1 MYEYLNKR
9 YALAIYEIAEE
20 KDKVENYLSEL
31 REVVSVINSNEE
43 FLHVIQHPQISTSK
57 KKEIF
62 TNIFEKSLDEELI
75 AFLLILIEKHR
86 ILFLHGILKEIEK
99 IHLEKSNTLLANIK
113 TVIPLKANER
123 LDLISKLENVYKKTI
138 ILSEE
143 IDSTL
148 IGGVYVR
155 VGNDV
160 IDGTIKLKFEEM
172 RKLML
177 KRE

>member
-1 MYEYLNKR
+1 MYEYLDRR

-20 KDKVENYLSEL
+20 KDNVENYLSEL

-43 FLHVIQHPQISTSK
+43 FLQVIKHPQISTSK

-62 TNIFEKSLDEELI
+62 TNIFEKSLDEELL

-86 ILFLHGILKEIEK
+86 ILFLYGILKEIER

-123 LDLISKLENVYKKTI
+123 VNLISKLENVYKKTI

-160 IDGTIKLKFEEM
+160 SDGTIKLKFEEM